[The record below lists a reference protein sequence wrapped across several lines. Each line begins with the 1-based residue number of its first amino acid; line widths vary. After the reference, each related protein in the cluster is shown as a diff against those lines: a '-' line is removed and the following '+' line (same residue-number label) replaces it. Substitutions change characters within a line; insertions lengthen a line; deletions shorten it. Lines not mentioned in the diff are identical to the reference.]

1 MTRLLFDTETDGYLH
16 QSTKAHV
23 ICAEDIDTGAKYVYG
38 PNEIEAG
45 VRVLAGADLLVAH
58 GGIRF
63 DYPVL
68 RRLYACRFAGT
79 LLDSVVLARLIKSD
93 IKEQDI
99 IRKNVPGKL
108 IGSHSLQ
115 AWGLRLGQE
124 KMTFEG
130 PWGEW
135 SQAMQDYCLGDL
147 ATLRALWDHL
157 EPEKYSQQAIELE
170 HRVARTCFHMEE
182 SGWPFDIKAAGL
194 LHAKLLEEK
203 TIIETDLK
211 NEFGSWYEKAGSFVP
226 KKDNKAKGYKA
237 GVEVTKIKVVE
248 FNPTSRQHIYKRL
261 QLLGWKPKEFT
272 DSGQPKVDEA
282 VLDQIAKEFPQADK
296 LSRLLM
302 LSKRIGQVATGDNA
316 WLRLVDANGF
326 LHPAYNTN
334 GCVTGRSSHLSPNI
348 AQVPK
353 VGKPFGEECRALFVV
368 PKGWKMVGADQA
380 GLEQR
385 CLAHYTAMFD
395 GGEYAKQSLEA
406 DDIHWIHAVAIGIAK
421 GEEDGELRK
430 ILRDCTKTWFYAY
443 IYGASDR
450 KLTSILT
457 DYREQLRK
465 ANYNYLGVRDGKQSR
480 SNFGS
485 RIPALET
492 LRQRAVSAA
501 ERNKGVKAI
510 DGRVIPVSSGF
521 KALNYLCQ
529 SAGALICKQWVADT
543 FEALIN
549 EGLTYGWNGDFTFLG
564 WIHDELQVATK
575 EGEGIE
581 IIKRKLTECGERAG
595 SPFNFRVPLTI
606 ECTEGSNWAET
617 H

>member
-1 MTRLLFDTETDGYLH
+1 MTRLIFDVESNGFLKD
-16 QSTKAHV
+16 STKIHCIAA
-23 ICAEDIDTGAKYVYG
+23 IDIDTGAKYVWG
-38 PNEIEAG
+38 PNEISDAI
-45 VRVLAGADLLVAH
+45 RTLTNSSLLVAH
-58 GGIRF
+58 RGVRF
-63 DYPVL
+63 EFPLLY
-68 RRLYACRFAGT
+68 RLAPFTARGV

-93 IKEQDI
+93 IKEQDL
-99 IRKNVPGKL
+99 IRKNLPGKL

-115 AWGLRLGQE
+115 AWGLRLGVE
-124 KMTFEG
+124 KMQFEG

-135 SQAMQDYCLGDL
+135 SQAMQDYCVGDCE
-147 ATLRALWDHL
+147 TLRALWQHL

-170 HRVARTCFHMEE
+170 HRVARACFAMEE
-182 SGWPFDIKAAGL
+182 SGWPFDVQKAGL
-194 LHAKLLEEK
+194 LHAKLVEEQNVLC
-203 TIIETDLK
+203 TDLCR
-211 NEFGSWYEKAGSFVP
+211 EFGSWYESGGEFTP
-226 KKDNKAKGYKA
+226 KVNNAKQGYSK
-237 GVEVTKIKVVE
+237 GIPVTRIKHVE
-248 FNPTSRQHIYKRL
+248 FNPSSRQHIYKRL
-261 QLLGWKPKEFT
+261 MLLGWKPKEYT

-282 VLDQIAKEFPQADK
+282 VLDQISKDFPQAEK

-302 LSKRIGQVATGDNA
+302 LSKRIGQLATGENA
-316 WLRLVDANGF
+316 WLKLVGNDGI
-326 LHPAYNTN
+326 LHPGYNSN

-368 PKGWKMVGADQA
+368 PKGWTMVGADQA

-421 GEEDGELRK
+421 GDEEGELRK

-465 ANYNYLGVRDGKQSR
+465 ASYDYVGVRDGKQSR

-543 FEALIN
+543 YETLIN

-564 WIHDELQVATK
+564 WIHDELQVATR
-575 EGEGIE
+575 EGEE
-581 IIKRKLTECGERAG
+581 IGCVKRVITECGERAG

-606 ECTEGSNWAET
+606 ECTEGKNWAET